1 MRNVTYSMGV
11 SLDGYVVGPDGGFDW
26 TAPDEDVFRF
36 YIDELRKIDVHLL
49 GRRLYE
55 TMLYWETADQ
65 DPSLDAAMLEWT
77 ALWKPLPKVV
87 FSTTLSTV
95 QGNARLLSGG
105 LAEEI
110 ERLRSEPGEGDIAIG
125 GAALAAEAAAW
136 DLIDEYQAMVHPVLV
151 GGGIPFFPRDERRVD
166 LELVETR
173 TFSSKVVYLRY
184 RVARQA
190 VL

>member
-1 MRNVTYSMGV
+1 MRSVTYSMGA
-11 SLDGYVVGPDGGFDW
+11 SLDGYIVGPDGGFDW
-26 TAPDEDVFRF
+26 TVPDAEVFRF
-36 YIDELRKIDVHLL
+36 WIDDIREVGVHLM

-65 DPSLDAAMLEWT
+65 DQSLDDAEREWA

-87 FSTTLSTV
+87 FSTTLSAV
-95 QGNARLLSGG
+95 QGNARLASGS

-110 ERLRSEPGEGDIAIG
+110 ERLRAEPGEGDIAIG
-125 GAALAAEAAAW
+125 GATLAAEAAALG
-136 DLIDEYQAMVHPVLV
+136 LIDEYRVMVYPVLV
-151 GGGIPFFPRDERRVD
+151 GGGIPYFPQRERRVD

-184 RVARQA
+184 RVAR
-190 VL
+190 